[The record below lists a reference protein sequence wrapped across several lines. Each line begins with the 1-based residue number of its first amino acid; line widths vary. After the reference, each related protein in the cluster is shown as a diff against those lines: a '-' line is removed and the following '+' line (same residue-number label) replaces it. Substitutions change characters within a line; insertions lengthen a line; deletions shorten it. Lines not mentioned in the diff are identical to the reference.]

1 MTVTAK
7 SAEAEQL
14 RECLTSG
21 LKPWSNALHRAERLY
36 SPCPANNSGALTDI
50 IGENERSVTG
60 AASLRDIFH
69 VANKAPAFLSL
80 LLAKEMNSNLTR
92 PSFNGIQ
99 HLRLLLWFIQLYL
112 A

>member
-1 MTVTAK
+1 MVQCTAQGSTAVQLQTTV
-7 SAEAEQL
+7 
-14 RECLTSG
+14 
-21 LKPWSNALHRAERLY
+21 
-36 SPCPANNSGALTDI
+36 GALIDI

-60 AASLRDIFH
+60 AASLRNVFH
-69 VANKAPAFLSL
+69 IANKAPAFLSL

-99 HLRLLLWFIQLYL
+99 HLRLLLWFTQLYL